1 MHALRG
7 RLSPG
12 RVLPSTGESRAG
24 GATPPAGA
32 HGRTRFAID
41 HPPHHDHLREPR
53 LRALIERLP
62 SMVKVNSLKLRIFAQ
77 FVIIIAPIMLVLIY
91 QSVADLERAS
101 AIERVV
107 ERHTLALVAKDEFE
121 SFVTLASDAVETGS
135 LGQRAYAAFR
145 KATAALS
152 SLGAKD
158 GSAAATAALL
168 DTLAGQVSAGMPLPD
183 LLARQPQIRQARD
196 AIKSMEH
203 VYDDTSQ
210 QAVANSIRSARFQ
223 SMVVAIAAAVTLLL
237 AAWFIYEMI
246 IGVTKPLTA
255 AVDLAGRIAAG
266 EFAEHGDKSPVRD
279 LGNLLE
285 SLYRMSD
292 KLRQS
297 QQEIEDYQRGLE
309 QRVEERTA
317 EVKARTEELTRSVE
331 EMRILGEVG
340 RAVSSTLDLES
351 VLLAIITHAV
361 KLSDADAGTIYEYDE
376 AGEFFVPHANYG
388 VSERLAKAL
397 HESRIGLGDSTVG
410 LCVVERAPVQRPD
423 VAQLADYRF
432 RDLMLQDGIHALL
445 AVPLLRE
452 DRVIGALV
460 IRRRKAGEFSTSTLT
475 LLQTLASQSVLAI
488 ENARLFKEVRA
499 KSEQLEIASRLKSQF
514 LANMSHELRTPL
526 NAIIGVTE
534 MLQED
539 ARDLKRDDEFEPLDR
554 VLRAARHLLALIND
568 ILDLSKIEAGKME
581 IHIESFAVAPLID
594 DVVHTINAL
603 TARNGNRI
611 VVNCDPNIGTMRS
624 DQTRIRQA
632 LLNLASNADKFT
644 ERGTVTIEA
653 RRTIGGARD
662 WVTMSVADTGIGLTP
677 EQVGRLFQDFVQADA
692 TTTRKYGGT
701 GLGLAIS
708 RRFCQMLG
716 GDITVQSEPGHGSTF
731 TIRLPADVG
740 PAQASAPEVVASAAR
755 PPTQSTRGSLVL
767 VIDDDESVRDLT
779 GRFLTRDGFTVVT
792 ANGGK
797 EGLRLARELHP
808 AAITLDVMMPDLD
821 GWTVLAAIKGD
832 PELSDIPVV
841 LMTIVDDKNRGYALG
856 ATGYM
861 IKPVNRDE
869 LARVLRNICGPVGRN
884 MLLVDDD
891 DTMRKWMRKVLE
903 PDGWVVVEAENGRV
917 ALTRLAEASPDV
929 IVLDLMMPEMD
940 GFEFLVEMRRHAQWQ
955 NIPVLIVTAKDLTDD
970 EQRRLDGDVTRVL
983 QKGAPALDELLREI
997 SRSLSGSIERSRAAK
1012 GARGS
1017 A

>member
-1 MHALRG
+1 
-7 RLSPG
+7 
-12 RVLPSTGESRAG
+12 
-24 GATPPAGA
+24 
-32 HGRTRFAID
+32 
-41 HPPHHDHLREPR
+41 
-53 LRALIERLP
+53 
-62 SMVKVNSLKLRIFAQ
+62 MVKVKSLKLRIFAQ

-101 AIERVV
+101 TIERVV
-107 ERHTLALVAKDEFE
+107 ERHTFALVAKDEFE
-121 SFVTLASDAVETGS
+121 TFVTLATDAVETGS
-135 LGQRAYAAFR
+135 LGQRAYAAFG
-145 KATAALS
+145 KATAALE
-152 SLGAKD
+152 SLRGRDEDA
-158 GSAAATAALL
+158 SATATMLDAL
-168 DTLAGQVSAGMPLPD
+168 AERVSAGMPVQD
-183 LLARQPQIRQARD
+183 LLALQSPIRQARD
-196 AIKSMEH
+196 AIRAMERR
-203 VYDDTSQ
+203 YDDASGS
-210 QAVANSIRSARFQ
+210 AVAKSIQSARFQ
-223 SMVVAIAAAVTLLL
+223 SVVVAVAAAITLLL

-266 EFAEHGDKSPVRD
+266 EFTGHGERPPVRD

-285 SLYRMSD
+285 SLYLMSE

-331 EMRILGEVG
+331 EMRALGEVG
-340 RAVSSTLDLES
+340 RAVSSTLDLET

-361 KLSDADAGTIYEYDE
+361 RLSEADAGTIYEYDE
-376 AGEFFVPHANYG
+376 AAEIFVPHANFG
-388 VSERLAKAL
+388 VSDTLAKAL
-397 HESRIGLGDSTVG
+397 HESKIGLGDSTVG
-410 LCVVERAPVQRPD
+410 MCVVQRAPVQRPD
-423 VAQLADYRF
+423 VEQVADYRL
-432 RDLMLQDGIHALL
+432 RDLLLQEGIHALL

-452 DRVIGALV
+452 ERVIGALV
-460 IRRRKAGEFSTSTLT
+460 IRRKKAGEFSPSVLT
-475 LLQTLASQSVLAI
+475 LMQTLASQSVLAI
-488 ENARLFKEVRA
+488 ENARLFKEIRS
-499 KSEQLEIASRLKSQF
+499 KSEQLEIASQLKSQF

-534 MLQED
+534 MLHED
-539 ARDLKRDDEFEPLDR
+539 AHDLNRDDELEPLDR
-554 VLRAARHLLALIND
+554 VLRAGRHLLALIND
-568 ILDLSKIEAGKME
+568 ILDLSKIEAGKMD
-581 IHIESFAVAPLID
+581 IHIESFAIAPLIE
-594 DVVHTINAL
+594 DVVQTITTMAG
-603 TARNGNRI
+603 RNGNRI
-611 VVNCDPNIGTMRS
+611 TVNCAPNIGSMRT

-644 ERGTVTIEA
+644 EFGTVTIKAA
-653 RRTIGGARD
+653 RTTERGRE
-662 WVTMSVADTGIGLTP
+662 WVTMSVSDTGIGLTP
-677 EQVGRLFQDFVQADA
+677 EQVGKLFQDFVQADA

-716 GDITVQSEPGHGSTF
+716 GDITVESEPGHGSTF
-731 TIRLPADVG
+731 TIRLPAEFGTAPQPAPG
-740 PAQASAPEVVASAAR
+740 PSAAISR
-755 PPTQSTRGSLVL
+755 PPDRSARGSLIL

-779 GRFLTRDGFTVVT
+779 ERFLKRDGFSVIT

-797 EGLRLARELHP
+797 EGLRIARESHP

-841 LMTIVDDKNRGYALG
+841 LMTVVDDRNRGYSLG

-891 DTMRKWMRKVLE
+891 DTMRKWMRRVLE
-903 PDGWVVVEAENGRV
+903 PDGWAVVEAENGRV

-929 IVLDLMMPEMD
+929 IILDLVMPEMD
-940 GFEFLVEMRRHAQWQ
+940 GFEFLVELRRHEKWQ
-955 NIPVLIVTAKDLTDD
+955 EIPVVIMTAKDLTAE
-970 EQRRLDGDVTRVL
+970 EQRRLDGDVARVL
-983 QKGAPALDELLREI
+983 QKGTPALDELLREI
-997 SRSLSGSIERSRAAK
+997 TRSLPGSK
-1012 GARGS
+1012 GRGDVRHS
-1017 A
+1017 MGNPG